1 MRSDS
6 APHIGIAAMC
16 TAAPISTAP
25 SANELDS
32 LSCAVTY
39 VVITIVKM

>member
-1 MRSDS
+1 
-6 APHIGIAAMC
+6 MC

-25 SANELDS
+25 SAKELDS